1 MSQQVLPVVGAIV
14 GAFYGG
20 PSGAQLGWAV
30 GAAIGGIAASTESKP
45 GPRLG
50 ELPAQSF
57 DEGVPRA
64 IVYGTSQ
71 TSGYVIAAAPAIK
84 TTEYV
89 DGGGKGGGSV
99 ETEVA
104 YRSYAIAMCEGPIE
118 AVLRVWAD
126 DKLVYDVRP
135 ESMMQA
141 ESARWIENKQIY
153 LGDEDQLPDVFLQL
167 NVTGQD
173 TPAYRGTA
181 YMVFGLEDLSDR
193 RGTIPMYRFEVARS
207 AQGVE
212 VELEKIPSIGVDG
225 GLIGGSF
232 DSTPWL
238 SGGGSMTGN
247 GKAWLAVWRFN
258 SASSSNIT
266 LLVDIGGSIFYS
278 SPVFV
283 EIGGWREF
291 RVQIN
296 ANPGAIVK
304 MGFVGPINTS
314 LRFGFFGLDS
324 PYAFNAYGG
333 GQVAPDYYEPDSE
346 FFGVLSDGVALYAAD
361 DIEGDWGVAWG
372 PDSFYEGAQGQPD
385 SLDFIV
391 GDLCSRA
398 GLLSSE
404 YDVEELDNPVAGLT
418 LAGDYTAAS
427 AIDVL
432 RSCYFF
438 DKAEPGDK
446 LHFPKRGKAVAL
458 TLDIDDLVEA
468 PDMSRREQASEVP
481 KKLHL
486 HYANATAGYAPIKT
500 TYTRSSQDIQSNLET
515 SLQVP
520 VVLDTDAAAQMVDKM
535 FKVTSADAQGEIK
548 LSIPSSFIRLV
559 ASDCIGLNLRGQVR
573 RLRID
578 DIEMADG
585 VMHLTCRADRQSAY
599 TSILTGIPVDPP
611 LLPPSTIPG
620 ETVYAVLDIPARIDS
635 EDDLNYL
642 VAGTGASEG
651 WTGWSYQRSF
661 DGGANF
667 STVRSIT
674 ANAVV
679 GRLLDPISAA
689 SEHYTDATN
698 VVRVQLVNANQVIE
712 GQTVQAFLSESGAFA
727 LEGASGW
734 EILQYLDADDEGDG
748 VFALS
753 VLHRGLL
760 NTAPTDHIDG
770 ALFVLLDRA
779 SHIPAQAAWIGQD
792 LTHRGV
798 SIGNTV
804 EGAVITTETFTGQS
818 QIEWPVSYL
827 TLGRDS
833 SDVITGQWV
842 PRHRFGADVNPVAS
856 INFQGFRV
864 TLDDGADTVSFD
876 VLAPSFTYDASAMA
890 APVDVSVA
898 PINRITGAGPA
909 VTESI

>member
-1 MSQQVLPVVGAIV
+1 MAQQVLPVVGAIV
-14 GAFYGG
+14 GSFWGS
-20 PSGAQLGWAV
+20 PQLGWAI
-30 GAAIGGIAASTESKP
+30 GAAIGGVVASTESKP

-50 ELPAQSF
+50 ELPPQSF
-57 DEGVPRA
+57 DEGTPRA
-64 IVYGTSQ
+64 IVYGTTQ

-84 TTEYV
+84 TVEFV

-135 ESMMQA
+135 ESLMLA
-141 ESARWIENKQIY
+141 ESARWIKDKQIY

-181 YMVFGLEDLSDR
+181 HMVFGLEDLSDR
-193 RGTIPMYRFEVARS
+193 RGTIPMYRFEVARK
-207 AQGVE
+207 AQGIE
-212 VELEKIPSIGVDG
+212 IELPRIGNRGLGG
-225 GLIGGSF
+225 GLIGGTF
-232 DSTPWL
+232 IDEFRGDPVTLNAP
-238 SGGGSMTGN
+238 GN
-247 GKAWLAVWRFN
+247 VWLAVWRFN
-258 SASSSNIT
+258 AFAAATID
-266 LLVDIGGSIFYS
+266 LV
-278 SPVFV
+278 V
-283 EIGGWREF
+283 EVAGELIWSKTVSVAPGAEREF
-291 RVQIN
+291 KVQIN
-296 ANPGAIVK
+296 HPADLSSMVI
-304 MGFVGPINTS
+304 GFDGTISTS
-314 LRFGFFGLDS
+314 LRFSVFALDGAS
-324 PYAFNAYGG
+324 SYQAYSTGG
-333 GQVAPDYYEPDSE
+333 TLPPYYEPGSE
-346 FFGVLSDGVALYAAD
+346 FFGVLLSPTSTLASAD
-361 DIEGDWGVAWG
+361 EVLGEWGATWG
-372 PDSFYEGAQGQPD
+372 PEFFYEGQVGQPD
-385 SLDFIV
+385 DLTFIV
-391 GDLCSRA
+391 SDLCQRS
-398 GLLSSE
+398 GLLASE
-404 YDVEELDNPVAGLT
+404 YSVSELVDSVDGLT

-446 LHFPKRGKAVAL
+446 LYFPKRGKAAAL

-515 SLQVP
+515 SIQVP
-520 VVLDTDAAAQMVDKM
+520 VVLDTDEAAQMVDKM

-689 SEHYTDATN
+689 SEHYTDTTN

-727 LEGASGW
+727 LQGPTGW

-818 QIEWPVSYL
+818 QREWPVAYL
-827 TLGRDS
+827 TLERDG
-833 SDVITGQWV
+833 SDVITGAWI
-842 PRHRFGADVNPVAS
+842 PRHRFGADVHPVAS

-864 TLDDGADTVSFD
+864 TLDDGAATVSFD
-876 VLAPSFTYDASAMA
+876 VATPSFTYDASAMSS
-890 APVDVSVA
+890 PVDVSVA